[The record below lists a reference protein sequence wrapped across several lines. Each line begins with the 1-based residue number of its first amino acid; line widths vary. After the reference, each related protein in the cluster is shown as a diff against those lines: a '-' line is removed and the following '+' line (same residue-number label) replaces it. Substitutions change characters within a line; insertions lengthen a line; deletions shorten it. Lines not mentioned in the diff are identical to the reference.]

1 MVKSNC
7 LCFGGCGASRRLVP
21 GPDHGPGD
29 LNSWNKED
37 RRMVPIF
44 DGREMMVRTLTMLTA
59 RDVVKAQ
66 LRAQGYTLLHYKA
79 SELTAMAKAYLAD
92 NQAELVEQTEQ
103 QIMATP
109 AFRVIWETDG
119 LKYETALADRARLV
133 EDFLARADEVIE

>member
-1 MVKSNC
+1 
-7 LCFGGCGASRRLVP
+7 
-21 GPDHGPGD
+21 
-29 LNSWNKED
+29 
-37 RRMVPIF
+37 MVPIF

-109 AFRVIWETDG
+109 AFRVIWETEG
-119 LKYETALADRARLV
+119 SPFGGRLRVFRRAYVSIGVRKGGSMSGRGPKGGEAECAGEILQ
-133 EDFLARADEVIE
+133 RQH

>member
-1 MVKSNC
+1 
-7 LCFGGCGASRRLVP
+7 
-21 GPDHGPGD
+21 
-29 LNSWNKED
+29 
-37 RRMVPIF
+37 MVPIF

-79 SELTAMAKAYLAD
+79 SELTAMAKAYFAD

-133 EDFLARADEVIE
+133 EDFLERADEVIE